1 MRKII
6 NPWQE
11 ANIFH
16 CFGCDSSHPLGLKM
30 QFFEDGDQ
38 IVSFWKAESSYQGY
52 VDTLHGGIH
61 STLHDELAS
70 WVVYIKGKTA
80 GMTSKIDINF
90 YKPVPTDGKEI
101 KLVGTIK
108 ASDKKSIEVH
118 TQLFNQEGELS
129 SEATVF
135 YRIFP
140 QELAIK
146 KLYYPGSDAF
156 FE

>member
-11 ANIFH
+11 AHIFH
-16 CFGCDSSHPLGLKM
+16 CFGCDSLNPIGLKM
-30 QFFEDGDQ
+30 RFFEEGEQ
-38 IVSFWKAESSYQGY
+38 IICFWKAESSYQGY

-70 WVVYIKGKTA
+70 WVVYVKGKTA
-80 GMTSKIDINF
+80 GMTSKIDISF
-90 YKPVPTDGKEI
+90 YKPVPTDGTEV
-101 KLVGTIK
+101 KLIGTIK
-108 ASDKKSIEVH
+108 ERDMKSIVVH
-118 TQLFNQEGELS
+118 TQLFNQIGELS
-129 SEATVF
+129 SEATVV

-146 KLYYPGSDAF
+146 KLFYPGPDAF